1 MNWLSTSLLLNF
13 CLILFHTSIAFAQSQ
28 TSPFDAKKLKGVDT
42 STRRELS
49 DEEIQQQFFK
59 GAKKQGPVDVFM
71 PVFYEHMNRS
81 LTRLKTRVT
90 QHPGAP
96 SALEVDSRAL
106 LGVLE
111 ELVVSDWLEKF
122 EPLKK
127 SCEKSSDACLVPL
140 TNFADEKVK
149 IEFNEAALEVR
160 IHVPP
165 ELRAPHS
172 SSLFRYSLSDLDEP
186 TNAPSFLSSFV
197 NINATDTIRS
207 SNASPYKD
215 GRDPV
220 NVQLDSGTRFG
231 PIVID
236 ASGRYTEYRPESTN
250 GEPSFVRQDVRAI
263 TDFEKSKVRV
273 QAGDLNYPVKGFQLF
288 RPMGGV
294 AFFTQFS
301 LDPSHL
307 TLPGGNYEIYLARPS
322 KVMVYINEQL
332 IQILDLPA
340 GRHNLRDFP
349 FNSGLNDLRLE
360 ITDDSGRTEVQR
372 YAYFSSADLLKP
384 GLNEVTY
391 AFGQP
396 SRDEIGK
403 RVYDSNDS
411 TISISHR
418 RGMNQWLTLGLN
430 VQHDPFQT
438 ITGAETLVSTKIGYF
453 SLEPAYSTNQG
464 QPSGY
469 AGRLRYI
476 MQEYVGKQ
484 KANRFTAVDFTSM
497 SPHFSQLGIR
507 NSFNYQAMKIE
518 ATHTREISKRTNLT
532 FSSSYAL
539 NRKNN
544 GLGAG
549 GSAFSLNLGVANRWA
564 DGLSTTLNFRHTSL
578 AGVTDEIAVMGF
590 LVWAFSEQ
598 RQFVTASYDSGSNSS
613 RADWTYQPSLG
624 VGGFTTQAN
633 VEKKPTQTGY
643 GGTIDYIGNRAR
655 LAAQQTVE
663 VPAAN
668 PNDAPGT
675 IRKAIDTTNLRL
687 GTALVFAG
695 GHFGLSRPVTDSF
708 ALLYPLEN
716 LRHQNV
722 KVNPQMDESYIAETD
737 WLGPAVDPE
746 LSSYSLTGL
755 QIGQKNLK
763 TGTVLPHDHFL
774 IRPTYHSGYAIEIG
788 SDATIYLKTTLIG
801 TDGKPGSML
810 AGQAYYLDNMSRE
823 PVTVFTNRSGL
834 LRSEGFRPG
843 RYRLEIPEYQ
853 PVEFTIPDSAKE
865 TYEMPAIQLKASH

>member
-1 MNWLSTSLLLNF
+1 MIWLRSSLLLHF
-13 CLILFHTSIAFAQSQ
+13 GLILFFTPAAFAQSQ

-42 STRRELS
+42 SLRREMS

-59 GAKKQGPVDVFM
+59 GQKKQGPVDVYM

-90 QHPGAP
+90 QKSGAP
-96 SALEVDSRAL
+96 STLEVDSRAL
-106 LGVLE
+106 IGVLE
-111 ELVVSDWLEKF
+111 ELVVPEWIEKF
-122 EPLKK
+122 KPLKK
-127 SCEKSSDACLVPL
+127 ACENNSEACLVPL
-140 TNFADEKVK
+140 TSFADDKVK
-149 IEFNEAALEVR
+149 VEFNENALEIR

-172 SSLFRYSLSDLDEP
+172 SSLFRYSLSELDEP
-186 TNAPSFLSSFV
+186 TNSPSWISSFV
-197 NINATDTIRS
+197 NINANDTIRS
-207 SNASPYKD
+207 ANASAYKD

-220 NVQLDSGTRFG
+220 NVQLDSGTRLG
-231 PIVID
+231 PIAID
-236 ASGRYTEYRPESTN
+236 ASGHYTEYRPESTN
-250 GEPSFVRQDVRAI
+250 GEPSFVREDVRAI

-294 AFFTQFS
+294 ALFTQFS

-307 TLPGGNYEIYLARPS
+307 TLPGGNYEVFLAKPS
-322 KVMVYINEQL
+322 KVMVFINDQL
-332 IQILDLPA
+332 IQVLDLPA

-372 YAYFSSADLLKP
+372 YTYFSSADLLKP

-391 AFGQP
+391 AWGQP
-396 SRDEIGK
+396 SHDDIGK
-403 RVYDSNDS
+403 RTYDSKDS

-418 RGMNQWLTLGLN
+418 RGMTQWLTLGLN

-438 ITGAETLVSTKIGYF
+438 ITGAETLISTKIGYF
-453 SLEPAYSTNQG
+453 SLEPAYSTNEG

-476 MQEYVGKQ
+476 MQEYIGKE
-484 KANRFTAVDFTSM
+484 KANRFTAVDLTSM
-497 SPHFSQLGIR
+497 SPYFAQLGIR
-507 NSFNYQAMKIE
+507 TPFNYQVGKIE
-518 ATHTREISKRTNLT
+518 ATHTRELSKRTSLT
-532 FSSSYAL
+532 ASTSYAL

-544 GLGAG
+544 GVGTG
-549 GSAFSLNLGVANRWA
+549 GSAFTLNLGVSNRWGN
-564 DGLSTTLNFRHTSL
+564 GLTTTLNFRHMSL
-578 AGVTDEIAVMGF
+578 AGATDEIAVMGF
-590 LVWAFSEQ
+590 LVWAFSET
-598 RQFVTASYDSGSNSS
+598 RQFVTASYDSGTDSS

-624 VGGFTTQAN
+624 VGGFTAQAN
-633 VEKKPTQTGY
+633 VEKKPTETGY
-643 GGTIDYIGNRAR
+643 GGNIDYVGNHVR
-655 LAAQQTVE
+655 LGAQQMVE

-675 IRKAIDTTNLRL
+675 VRHSIDTTNLRL
-687 GTALVFAG
+687 GTAIVFAG
-695 GHFGLSRPVTDSF
+695 GHLGLARPVTDSF

-716 LRHQNV
+716 LRGQNV
-722 KVNPQMDESYIAETD
+722 KVNPQMDDSYIAETD

-755 QIGQKNLK
+755 QLGQKNLK

-788 SDATIYLKTTLIG
+788 SDANIYLKTTLIG
-801 TDGKPGSML
+801 PDGKPGSML
-810 AGQAYYLDNMSRE
+810 AGQAIYLDNTARE
-823 PVTVFTNRSGL
+823 PVTIFSNRAGL
-834 LRSEGFRPG
+834 VRSEGFRAG
-843 RYRLEIPEYQ
+843 RYRLEISEFQ
-853 PVEFTIPDSAKE
+853 PVEFTIPESASE
-865 TYEMPAIQLKASH
+865 TYEMPPIQLKAGH